1 METRSA
7 ERFVMVDSAKLTDL
21 IYVARQAAAELR
33 EREVSS
39 ALADALVGSAAAV
52 EQPVVLPV

>member
-7 ERFVMVDSAKLTDL
+7 ERFVMVDSAKLIDL
-21 IYVARQAAAELR
+21 IYVARQAATELR